1 MVGIPEKSSNEVNAS
16 QADDPTGGV
25 TQEDN
30 SIGPGSKKKKVVRRI
45 VHRRSTAAANNIVQ
59 GNNLSA
65 TSTSMV

>member
-16 QADDPTGGV
+16 QVEDPTGGV

-45 VHRRSTAAANNIVQ
+45 VHRRSTAANNIVQ